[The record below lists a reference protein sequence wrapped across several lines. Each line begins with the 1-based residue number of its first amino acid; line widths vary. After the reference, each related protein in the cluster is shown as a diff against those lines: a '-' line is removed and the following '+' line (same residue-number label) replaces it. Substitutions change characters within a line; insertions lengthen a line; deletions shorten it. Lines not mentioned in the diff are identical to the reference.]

1 MGAERARKSI
11 ARTACVA
18 LVLAALGGQAVR
30 AQSASP
36 DRETPLAH
44 RIRAEDAHSLV
55 DDRDV
60 ALAQESDI
68 PVLDSSDGLS
78 TLVDDRAPA
87 QAGAE
92 PQVPLPPI
100 DLQGR
105 IKDIVVA
112 PSRLGDVVRVQ
123 TDGGGW
129 VELTPEQYVRALHDT
144 QLRVENGGL
153 LYRWLN
159 ITSPLSLVWVC
170 VGLLGQV
177 MFTFRMV
184 LQWWASEKHKR
195 VIVPTAFWWGS
206 LAGGALL
213 FAYFCWR
220 KDVVGV
226 IGQSTG
232 VFIYARN
239 LVLIYRGK
247 RIEAEGARPLDGGGQ
262 AVEENVAARH
272 AT

>member
-1 MGAERARKSI
+1 MGAERGS
-11 ARTACVA
+11 A
-18 LVLAALGGQAVR
+18 LSSSFRFALSCFVLAGLFVLAIASTCSSPVYGQ
-30 AQSASP
+30 
-36 DRETPLAH
+36 
-44 RIRAEDAHSLV
+44 
-55 DDRDV
+55 
-60 ALAQESDI
+60 
-68 PVLDSSDGLS
+68 SDGEPVVIMGGNARGQEPIVGP

-87 QAGAE
+87 PASSE
-92 PQVPLPPI
+92 PDVALPLL
-100 DLQGR
+100 DLQER

-112 PSRLGDVVRVQ
+112 PSRAGDVVRTQ
-123 TDGGGW
+123 TDDGRW
-129 VELTPEQYVRALHDT
+129 VELTPEQYVRALHET
-144 QLRVENGGL
+144 QMRVENGGRI
-153 LYRWLN
+153 YRWLN
-159 ITSPLSLVWVC
+159 ISRPLSFVWIC

-177 MFTFRMV
+177 MFTFRML

-220 KDVVGV
+220 KDVVGI

-239 LVLIYRGK
+239 LVLIYRGQ
-247 RIEAEGARPLDGGGQ
+247 RIEAEGARPVGDSDTQ
-262 AVEENVAARH
+262 SIDENVAAPH

>member
-1 MGAERARKSI
+1 MGAERRSMSSSPLGFAWRCRALTVVPVLLILLALASALWPKSY
-11 ARTACVA
+11 
-18 LVLAALGGQAVR
+18 GQVDDAPVTV
-30 AQSASP
+30 P
-36 DRETPLAH
+36 DR
-44 RIRAEDAHSLV
+44 DARGNSGYV
-55 DDRDV
+55 G
-60 ALAQESDI
+60 
-68 PVLDSSDGLS
+68 P
-78 TLVDDRAPA
+78 TLVDDRSPP
-87 QAGAE
+87 QAVAE
-92 PQVPLPPI
+92 PQVQLPPI

-112 PSRLGDVVRVQ
+112 PSRAGDVVRVQ

-247 RIEAEGARPLDGGGQ
+247 RIEAEGARPLDGGGH
-262 AVEENVAARH
+262 AVEENVAAPH